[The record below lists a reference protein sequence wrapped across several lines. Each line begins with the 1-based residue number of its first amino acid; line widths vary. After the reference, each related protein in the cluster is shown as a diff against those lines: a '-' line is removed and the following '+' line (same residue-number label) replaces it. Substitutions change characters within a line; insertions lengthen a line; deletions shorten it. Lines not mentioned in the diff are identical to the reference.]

1 MYHAANAMT
10 PEDIYRAARM
20 AFLEMLLS
28 GITAVGEFH
37 YVHQDLEVA
46 RAILRAG
53 EELGLRVTLLRT
65 AYVRAGWKKDPDPGQ
80 ARFLTPSVDEF
91 VRIRT
96 S

>member
-1 MYHAANAMT
+1 MYHAANAMS
-10 PEDIYRAARM
+10 PEEIYRAARM

-53 EELGLRVTLLRT
+53 EELGLRR
-65 AYVRAGWKKDPDPGQ
+65 YVVADGLCAGGVEEGSGSGAGAVSDAGCG
-80 ARFLTPSVDEF
+80 SVY
-91 VRIRT
+91 RRYG
-96 S
+96 